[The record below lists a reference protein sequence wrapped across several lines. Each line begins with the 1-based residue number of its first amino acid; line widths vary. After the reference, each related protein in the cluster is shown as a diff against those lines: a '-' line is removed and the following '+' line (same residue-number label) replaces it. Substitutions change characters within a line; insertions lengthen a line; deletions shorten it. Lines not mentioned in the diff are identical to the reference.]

1 MNKKLYI
8 ALISLL
14 VVAFVA
20 SAIYLGSYF
29 LEGKKQEEKFDALS
43 NVLEEARQEHEAEL
57 NAAAEPS
64 SEPEAAQTSGGQTL
78 APGME
83 ASQVDAENLE
93 PENKPKRTRQEAE
106 GGFLPGM
113 KQLFERND
121 HLVGWI
127 KIDGS
132 PIDYPVMQ
140 TRVDNKDFYLN
151 KDFDKQPSVR
161 GTLYVREEC
170 DVYKP
175 TDNVTIYGH
184 NMKDGSMFAYL
195 GNYYEKDVW
204 RNNSLIFFD
213 TLFESHVYKIFA
225 VFKTSANKGQG
236 FDYHLMEDADSEAD
250 FNNFIATCKNLA
262 FYDTGITPVYGDKI
276 ICLST
281 CEYTLD
287 NGRFVVAAVRIS

>member
-1 MNKKLYI
+1 MNKKVYI
-8 ALISLL
+8 ALISVLA
-14 VVAFVA
+14 VAFVA

-29 LEGKKQEEKFDALS
+29 IQGKKQAEKFNELS
-43 NVLEEARQEHEAEL
+43 GVLEEARQQEEST
-57 NAAAEPS
+57 AAEETGENS
-64 SEPEAAQTSGGQTL
+64 SDVNPEFDDELG
-78 APGME
+78 
-83 ASQVDAENLE
+83 
-93 PENKPKRTRQEAE
+93 PENKPKRNREEAE

-127 KIDGS
+127 KIDGTQ
-132 PIDYPVMQ
+132 IDYPVMQ
-140 TRVDNKDFYLN
+140 TRVDNKDFYLDR
-151 KDFDKQPSVR
+151 DFDKEHSVR
-161 GTLYVREEC
+161 GCLYVREEC

-195 GNYYEKDVW
+195 GEYYDKDVW
-204 RNNSLIFFD
+204 KNNSLIFFD

-225 VFKTSANKGQG
+225 VFKTSANIGAG
-236 FDYHLMEDADSEAD
+236 FSYHRMEDAASEED
-250 FNNFIATCKNLA
+250 FNEFISTCKNLS